1 MSDEEVTPVQDVD
14 AGYLVG
20 RAEAVDAIDIIP
32 HQEIEAAARAV
43 VRAAAE
49 ARTREFV
56 QDSILT
62 DPETGEMA
70 QRHWPTDQFYIPIG
84 GGRYQ
89 NTTTLETLDYNPGE
103 HADESQFEWIVSSF
117 DYFHERW
124 PAYPRTMAEEC
135 ESARAAIMS
144 GELTGYVGVTD
155 TVSGDWAGLARDDF
169 VRFFLNPFGNAV
181 SNQQLLMT
189 ELSAAM
195 YAYEAILRQAR
206 LDAKHLADQTVSVLD
221 SINTYSGADAGT
233 ILSVIGIG
241 LAVVTTLATGGTTT
255 GITLGLIGAGLQ
267 TAQLA
272 VDVEKEKDISGE
284 TALDVVMQ
292 LDQRLSDLR
301 VAMDGEEDAIADAVA
316 KTADGVEALLASSDP
331 LELATILP
339 NEPNDAIPNVT
350 SGQPP
355 GHDQFHPE

>member
-1 MSDEEVTPVQDVD
+1 VSDEDITPVEDVD

-20 RAEAVDAIDIIP
+20 RAQAVDAIEVIP

-89 NTTTLETLDYNPGE
+89 NTTTQEVLDYNPGE

-144 GELTGYVGVTD
+144 GELTAYVGVTQ
-155 TVSGDWAGLARDDF
+155 TVNNDWAGLARDDF

-181 SNQQLLMT
+181 SNQQLLLT

-206 LDAKHLADQTVSVLD
+206 LDAKSLADQTVNVLD
-221 SINTYSGADAGT
+221 SINTYSGGDAST
-233 ILSVIGIG
+233 ILGVIGIG
-241 LAVVTTLATGGTTT
+241 VAVVTTLATAGTTT
-255 GITLGLIGAGLQ
+255 ALTLGLIGSGIQA
-267 TAQLA
+267 ARLA
-272 VDVEKEKDISGE
+272 VDKTKDISGE
-284 TALDVVMQ
+284 TADDVLMQ
-292 LDQRLSDLR
+292 LDQRLADLR

-316 KTADGVEALLASSDP
+316 KTADGVETLLASSDP

-355 GHDQFHPE
+355 GNEQFHPE